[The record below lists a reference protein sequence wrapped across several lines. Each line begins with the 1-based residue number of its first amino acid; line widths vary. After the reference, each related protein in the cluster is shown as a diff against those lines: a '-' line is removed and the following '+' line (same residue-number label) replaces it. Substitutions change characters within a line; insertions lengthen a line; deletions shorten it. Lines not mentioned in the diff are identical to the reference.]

1 MADHPELAELAGAQ
15 AVALQRPYAA
25 DPGTL
30 TGWLVKDTIGA
41 SDDEVLRILAAT
53 NAKYANVNAADVNVD
68 VAANIIKELAE
79 DVFAAESLETF
90 LTVVIPE
97 GGESTVMVISR
108 LSRYRPE
115 LGVVSPWTGQGFGFL
130 GEVEEGQ
137 LPPLVKLP
145 DTMSLRQALAPK
157 RGASTDVGGVE
168 LPFRS
173 RRSRGSDPRR
183 RANDGRGW
191 GGCRQ
196 EGESSQATIHP
207 AGMGPLFLRRY
218 HTGASHEAY
227 TTTDQVIGDRAAK
240 GERGVTGAM
249 VCCVV
254 CTQRYRGKPAFTQQ
268 ELHLVGVSG
277 RGTG

>member
-15 AVALQRPYAA
+15 AIALQRPYAA

-157 RGASTDVGGVE
+157 EVLAPTWAEWNSHFGLDAREVRIRGEELMTVEGGE
-168 LPFRS
+168 DAG
-173 RRSRGSDPRR
+173 RRVKVAKLQYIPR
-183 RANDGRGW
+183 A
-191 GGCRQ
+191 
-196 EGESSQATIHP
+196 
-207 AGMGPLFLRRY
+207 
-218 HTGASHEAY
+218 
-227 TTTDQVIGDRAAK
+227 
-240 GERGVTGAM
+240 
-249 VCCVV
+249 
-254 CTQRYRGKPAFTQQ
+254 
-268 ELHLVGVSG
+268 
-277 RGTG
+277 